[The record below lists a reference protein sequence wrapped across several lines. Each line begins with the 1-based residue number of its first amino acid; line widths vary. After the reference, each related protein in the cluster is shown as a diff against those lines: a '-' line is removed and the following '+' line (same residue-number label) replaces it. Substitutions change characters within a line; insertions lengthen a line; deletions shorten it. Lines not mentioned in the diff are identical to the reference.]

1 MIDSWIMRTFLWSK
15 IGLPDFVE
23 WFVAL
28 SCLINFS
35 FYPQFQ
41 FPDVH
46 AKDLL
51 HNEFQVD
58 SAAPN
63 RRGFRL
69 AARDTLHHCIC
80 LVVASCIMLCL
91 CQGFATSRF
100 SWFQVISTLWVVLES
115 SQCRRSSIC
124 YGQFKLLAEQHNF
137 RTYLSATQL
146 IFMELI
152 GDVCF
157 HPNLDTF
164 LTEWID
170 MAGVPLN
177 FSMWQSPVPMATSAS
192 AAMHVSMSPPHH
204 QSWRSSYLIFPNLPM
219 SPFLPNVYK

>member
-1 MIDSWIMRTFLWSK
+1 MIDSWIMQALLWNK

-23 WFVAL
+23 WFVTL

-51 HNEFQVD
+51 HKHFQVD

-100 SWFQVISTLWVVLES
+100 SWFQVISTRLWVVFES

-146 IFMELI
+146 RFMEMI

-157 HPNLDTF
+157 HPNLDIAWLFSQSESTWRGF
-164 LTEWID
+164 LFHVTV
-170 MAGVPLN
+170 AGAHGNFDVSSCACLYVPTPPSVLEVVI
-177 FSMWQSPVPMATSAS
+177 SDLPQSP
-192 AAMHVSMSPPHH
+192 HV
-204 QSWRSSYLIFPNLPM
+204 PM
-219 SPFLPNVYK
+219 SP